1 MISASGVRVG
11 GGQTGTL
18 SMPATAPSPIDT
30 WSQGAPGS
38 SDPDDGRHATFHFS
52 VPRSNGED
60 ILYYVIRRSPAPSA
74 PPSPPHFYN
83 ISCASET
90 TRARTSY
97 TPVSWDLLTCTT
109 NQMMVFTVGLD
120 LPPEDPAYIKPAE
133 SHEWAVIGT
142 RASACT
148 QARTHTEQ
156 TRNKI
161 PTRSLPLPCVL
172 AAINDNNEGCWLTE
186 TCGPHGTPG
195 DNYGSW
201 SPVLPLAQAS
211 ASPTERAR
219 IA

>member
-1 MISASGVRVG
+1 MISASGMRVG

-142 RASACT
+142 RASVHARKP
-148 QARTHTEQ
+148 ARTQ
-156 TRNKI
+156 SKRGIKYR
-161 PTRSLPLPCVL
+161 PALSLSPACSQRSTTTMK
-172 AAINDNNEGCWLTE
+172 AAG
-186 TCGPHGTPG
+186 
-195 DNYGSW
+195 
-201 SPVLPLAQAS
+201 
-211 ASPTERAR
+211 
-219 IA
+219 